1 MNSPRHQW
9 VGASV
14 TRLEDPPLVRGHGRF
29 AGDIDFPH
37 QLHMRIVR
45 SAHAHGRIR
54 AIDTS
59 AALAMKGVVAVWT
72 SLDISNLPP
81 IDFREGSIEKLAPFR
96 QPVLASETVRYVGE
110 PVAAV
115 FADDAYIAEDAAE
128 RLAIEIEELPPV
140 LDASSAPA
148 EFQPG
153 FTTEATICKQGYG
166 EVDSAFRAAPVVVEC
181 DLSVGRHA
189 GVPLETRG
197 AIGRYDAARDI
208 LELYGAAKVPH
219 RNRESLA
226 KMLGRS
232 TAALHLY
239 EPHVGGG
246 FGIRGEIYPEDVLV
260 LVAAMRLGRP
270 VKWIEDRREHLMAAN
285 QSRQQ
290 RHRIRAALDRDGHL
304 LAIDDDF
311 FHDQGA
317 YLRTHG
323 TRVVDTTCG
332 ILPGPYRLP
341 HYRVNG
347 HVRLTNKTP
356 CATYRA
362 PGRFETN
369 FVRERLM
376 DSIAAKLRVSRVE
389 IRRRNLI
396 AASEMPFKRPL
407 VALGDDVEL
416 DSGDYA
422 GLLDKAL
429 ARANWNSLENEAAK
443 RRAAGEYVGL
453 GLAIYVEKSGLGPTD
468 GARVNVDTSGA
479 IEVITGGASV
489 GQGFETVIAQV
500 CAEIL
505 GSEYRKVRVVHGR
518 TDRIEYGIGAHAT
531 RATVMTANAAAV
543 AAQKTRAK
551 ALDMAGQLLQSRPE
565 DLDIVDGAIVR
576 KGDRAGP
583 LLSLGEIAHH
593 LRPVSSTRGNRDPG
607 LTAEGWF
614 TVGHMTY
621 PYGVQ
626 VALVSIDGAT
636 GAVKIEKM
644 LIAYDIGRAINPML
658 VEGQL
663 VGGFAQGLGGSLLEE
678 FRYDERGQ
686 PLSVTFADYLIPTA
700 SEVPPVEVL
709 LTEDAPTPT
718 NPLGIKGAGEGGIAA
733 VGAVI
738 ASAIDDALQMPG
750 AVTRL
755 PVTPQYLRTLL
766 RQRRTGPA
774 I

>member
-1 MNSPRHQW
+1 MNSPRHPW

-29 AGDIDFPH
+29 AADIDFPH
-37 QLHMRIVR
+37 QMHMRIVR
-45 SAHAHGRIR
+45 SSHAHGRLKS
-54 AIDTS
+54 IDTS

-72 SLDISNLPP
+72 AWDIADLPP

-96 QPVLASETVRYVGE
+96 QQVLATEYVRYVGE

-115 FADDAYIAEDAAE
+115 FAQDAYVAEDAAE
-128 RLAIEIEELPPV
+128 KIEVDIEELPPV

-153 FTTEATICKQGYG
+153 FSTEATICKQGYG
-166 EVDSAFRAAPVVVEC
+166 EVDATFRSASLVVEC

-208 LELYGAAKVPH
+208 LELHGAAKVPH

-226 KMLGRS
+226 RMLGRS
-232 TAALHLY
+232 TAGLHLY
-239 EPHVGGG
+239 EAHVGGG
-246 FGIRGEIYPEDVLV
+246 FGIRGEVYPEDVLV

-270 VKWIEDRREHLMAAN
+270 IKWIEDRREHLMAAN

-290 RHRIRAALDRDGHL
+290 RHRIRAALDSDGHL

-341 HYRVNG
+341 HYRANG

-376 DSIAAKLRVSRVE
+376 DAIAVKIGISRVE

-396 AASEMPFKRPL
+396 AASEMPYKRPL
-407 VALGDDVEL
+407 VALGDEVEF

-429 ARANWNSLENEAAK
+429 ARANWDATEREAAN

-479 IEVITGGASV
+479 IEVVTGGASV

-500 CAEIL
+500 CADIL
-505 GSEYRKVRVVHGR
+505 GSDYRKVRVVHGR
-518 TDRIEYGIGAHAT
+518 TDRIEYGVGAHAT
-531 RATVMTANAAAV
+531 RATVMTANAAAI
-543 AAQKTRAK
+543 AAQKTRTK

-565 DLDIVDGAIVR
+565 ELDIADGGIVG
-576 KGDRAGP
+576 KGDRSGAH
-583 LLSLGEIAHH
+583 LSLGEIAHH
-593 LRPVSSTRGNRDPG
+593 LRPISSTRGGRDPG

-626 VALVSIDGAT
+626 IAMVRIDPAT

-686 PLSVTFADYLIPTA
+686 PLSVTFADYLLPTA
-700 SEVPPVEVL
+700 GEVPSIDVL

-733 VGAVI
+733 AGAVI
-738 ASAIDDALQMPG
+738 ASAVDDALQMPG
-750 AVTRL
+750 AVTAL
-755 PVTPQYLRTLL
+755 PVTPQYLRSLFA
-766 RQRRTGPA
+766 RRA
-774 I
+774 

>member
-1 MNSPRHQW
+1 MNSPRHPW

-29 AGDIDFPH
+29 AADIDFPH
-37 QLHMRIVR
+37 QMHMRIVR
-45 SAHAHGRIR
+45 SSHAHGRLKS
-54 AIDTS
+54 IDTS

-72 SLDISNLPP
+72 AWDIADLPP

-96 QPVLASETVRYVGE
+96 QQVLATEYVRYVGE

-115 FADDAYIAEDAAE
+115 FAQDAYVAEDAAE
-128 RLAIEIEELPPV
+128 KIEVDIEELPPV

-153 FTTEATICKQGYG
+153 FSTEATICKQGYG
-166 EVDSAFRAAPVVVEC
+166 EVDATFRSASLVVEC

-208 LELYGAAKVPH
+208 LELHGAAKVPH

-226 KMLGRS
+226 RMLGRS
-232 TAALHLY
+232 TAGLHLY
-239 EPHVGGG
+239 EAHVGGG
-246 FGIRGEIYPEDVLV
+246 FGIRGEVYPEDVLV

-270 VKWIEDRREHLMAAN
+270 IKWIEDRREHLMAAN

-290 RHRIRAALDRDGHL
+290 RHRIRAALDSDGHL

-341 HYRVNG
+341 HYRANG

-376 DSIAAKLRVSRVE
+376 DAIAVKIGISRVE

-396 AASEMPFKRPL
+396 AASEMPYKRPL
-407 VALGDDVEL
+407 VALGDEVEF

-429 ARANWNSLENEAAK
+429 VRANWDATEREAAN

-479 IEVITGGASV
+479 IEVVTGGASV

-500 CAEIL
+500 CADIL
-505 GSEYRKVRVVHGR
+505 GSDYRKVRVVHGR
-518 TDRIEYGIGAHAT
+518 TDRIEYGVGAHAT
-531 RATVMTANAAAV
+531 RATVMTANAAAI
-543 AAQKTRAK
+543 AAQKTRTK

-565 DLDIVDGAIVR
+565 ELDIADGGIVG
-576 KGDRAGP
+576 KGDRSGAH
-583 LLSLGEIAHH
+583 LSLGEIAHH
-593 LRPVSSTRGNRDPG
+593 LRPISSTRGGRDPG

-626 VALVSIDGAT
+626 IAMVRIDPAT

-686 PLSVTFADYLIPTA
+686 PLSVTFADYLLPTA
-700 SEVPPVEVL
+700 GEVPSIDVL

-733 VGAVI
+733 AGAVI
-738 ASAIDDALQMPG
+738 ASAVDDALQMPG
-750 AVTRL
+750 AVTAL
-755 PVTPQYLRTLL
+755 PVTPQYLRSLFA
-766 RQRRTGPA
+766 RRA
-774 I
+774 